1 MTNYNDNDIFKSNHY
16 IEHFNECYDILSA
29 NNRINYITVVSE
41 EISKEEKKGFFSK
54 FFNKKSDVTL
64 STDEE
69 SIDFPDGNSAKYLSS
84 KTQIEKEFDNKIDEF
99 MKKDFE
105 PVKDKPSK
113 NIIRDFEQMWY
124 FAQFVRYAEKA
135 IFYDNDT
142 DKPLFVDSP
151 LDEDHERIFVISKS
165 NYIIKFK
172 LQWIYD
178 STAKQMLKVINIKI
192 DRNFGKE
199 MSNEYIIVDGN
210 VKLKDVSDFILISI
224 INSILYD
231 ATLDT
236 YKLIMDKLFTF
247 FEERMIYPCLS

>member
-29 NNRINYITVVSE
+29 NGRFNYIRIEMENCIVT
-41 EISKEEKKGFFSK
+41 KEKPGFFDK
-54 FFNKKSDVTL
+54 LFKKEKVNEGVTP
-64 STDEE
+64 SYKE
-69 SIDFPDGNSAKYLSS
+69 S
-84 KTQIEKEFDNKIDEF
+84 KTDIETKFDEKIDEF

-113 NIIRDFEQMWY
+113 NVIRDFEQMWY
-124 FAQFVRYAEKA
+124 FAQFVRYAEKV

-151 LDEDHERIFVISKS
+151 IDEDHERVFVIAKD

-178 STAKQMLKVINIKI
+178 STAKQMLKVISIKI

-210 VKLKDVSDFILISI
+210 VKLKDVSDFTLISI

-247 FEERMIYPCLS
+247 FEERMTYPCLS